1 MNKFH
6 HSMTTTVNTIL
17 AFQSY
22 AVFCLLAMV
31 AMLLLWQ
38 NYLNIFIL
46 RCTLFSFC
54 ALFPNSICSLPQ
66 VTQCCEKITCYFQN
80 REVQSTT
87 VKVSKTFFYFWFFSI
102 SSIWRPYWS
111 LTLWFSVKVLI
122 CVFLTECLYLMFT
135 NNL

>member
-1 MNKFH
+1 
-6 HSMTTTVNTIL
+6 MTRTVNTIL

-46 RCTLFSFC
+46 CCTLFSFC

-87 VKVSKTFFYFWFFSI
+87 VKVSKTFFLFLIFFHQFYMETILKPDFMIFCQSSNMCFLNRVSI
-102 SSIWRPYWS
+102 FDVYQ
-111 LTLWFSVKVLI
+111 
-122 CVFLTECLYLMFT
+122 
-135 NNL
+135 